1 MQIVTLIISILAL
14 CCGVFSILV
23 KKEGPQGPQ
32 GPKGPIGPTGP
43 KGDKGEMG
51 PQGPAGDK
59 GPKGSK
65 GDKGEMGPQGAT
77 GENGVSVIKEAG
89 DISGEDIVKVL
100 SEMKEINLGK
110 DTIIKCDGF
119 FDID

>member
-23 KKEGPQGPQ
+23 RKEGPQGPQ
-32 GPKGPIGPTGP
+32 GAIGP

-51 PQGPAGDK
+51 PQGPTGDR
-59 GPKGSK
+59 GPKGPK
-65 GDKGEMGPQGAT
+65 GDKGEIGPQGPT

-119 FDID
+119 FDVD